1 MDRRGIDRIQLS
13 YFGTADPAHYGID
26 YEYLPSVNS
35 SLRPTPA
42 LREGVAPSRFIA
54 ISAYQYQGI
63 DFDNKE
69 FYRSLYRYVPNELVG
84 HSILVFE
91 LDAPIP
97 RTRAPFPL
105 RIRRVL
111 GLARA
116 ADSNDASP

>member
-1 MDRRGIDRIQLS
+1 
-13 YFGTADPAHYGID
+13 
-26 YEYLPSVNS
+26 
-35 SLRPTPA
+35 
-42 LREGVAPSRFIA
+42 VAPSRFIA

-63 DFDNKE
+63 DFDDKE

-105 RIRRVL
+105 RIRQVL
-111 GLARA
+111 GLASGDDPIEA
-116 ADSNDASP
+116 TP